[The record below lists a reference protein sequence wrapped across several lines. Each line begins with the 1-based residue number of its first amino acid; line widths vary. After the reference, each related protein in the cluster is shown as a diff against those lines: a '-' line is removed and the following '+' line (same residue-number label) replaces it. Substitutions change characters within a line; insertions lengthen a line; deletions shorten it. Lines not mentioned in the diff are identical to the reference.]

1 MTAAQSLSIIIPV
14 WRELRNL
21 DSLLTGLT
29 AAFAHDEIIIVD
41 GGSDDGSRDVARRF
55 PRITLLDS
63 PRGLADSRVVAG
75 RFDVQFDNGG
85 GAFRMIAALMNLRSR
100 LSGISTGDQAIFVR
114 RAVFETLGGYAEIPL
129 MEDIE
134 LTRRLKRAGRLVALR
149 LRVTTAARKWEQEGV
164 ARTIVL
170 MWTLRFLYV
179 CRVSPARLHRWY
191 YGPAQPPGTP

>member
-1 MTAAQSLSIIIPV
+1 
-14 WRELRNL
+14 
-21 DSLLTGLT
+21 
-29 AAFAHDEIIIVD
+29 
-41 GGSDDGSRDVARRF
+41 
-55 PRITLLDS
+55 
-63 PRGLADSRVVAG
+63 
-75 RFDVQFDNGG
+75 
-85 GAFRMIAALMNLRSR
+85 MIAALMNLRSR

-134 LTRRLKRAGRLVALR
+134 LTRRLKRAGRLAALR

-170 MWTLRFLYV
+170 MWTLRLLYV

-191 YGPAQPPGTP
+191 YGPAQPPGTPPAARRRVPAGGARARRSPSNLAYAALLSVTLARGLDLKNCGCFGVFLARPLRWFSPLEDLVFAGLSWLLYRNASRPPSEGRGAHVEA